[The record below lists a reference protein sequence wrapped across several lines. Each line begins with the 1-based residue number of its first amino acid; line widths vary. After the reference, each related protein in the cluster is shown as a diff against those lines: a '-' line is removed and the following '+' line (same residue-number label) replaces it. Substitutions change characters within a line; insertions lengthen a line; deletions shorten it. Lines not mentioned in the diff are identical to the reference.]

1 MFETSRQQ
9 EFTRFGMQT
18 KFSEKDLDM
27 RTDLAEELVHTPR
40 TIAEQVYD
48 LLRKQILEQK
58 LMPGERLLEIAVG
71 KSLKVSRTPVREA
84 FRLLQQ
90 DGLVER
96 IPQGGVRVT
105 DLSLEELKEISALR
119 AVLETH
125 AVELACAK
133 IGQEE
138 IDKLESIVDVAEE
151 MVIAE
156 SNGKEI
162 DLAELS
168 RLNTL
173 FHDTICSAARS
184 TYLNKILEI
193 VKLPILRFRPFS
205 LEDKEHRLRAVKEHR
220 EMVEMLRGDDK
231 EGLKK
236 LTEKHVN
243 DVSEAVAKT
252 LASRERH

>member
-1 MFETSRQQ
+1 MC
-9 EFTRFGMQT
+9 
-18 KFSEKDLDM
+18 
-27 RTDLAEELVHTPR
+27 AELSGELVQTPR
-40 TIAEQVYD
+40 TMAEQVYD
-48 LLRKQILEQK
+48 LLRKRILQQQ
-58 LMPGERLLEIAVG
+58 LMPGERLLEVAVSE
-71 KSLKVSRTPVREA
+71 SLKVSRTPVREA

-119 AVLETH
+119 AVLEIH
-125 AVELACAK
+125 AIDVACGK
-133 IGQEE
+133 IEE
-138 IDKLESIVDVAEE
+138 EDIGKLENIVSKAEE
-151 MVIAE
+151 MTIAE

-168 RLNTL
+168 RLNTI
-173 FHDTICSAARS
+173 FHDIICNAARS

-193 VKLPILRFRPFS
+193 VRLPILRFRPFS
-205 LEDKEHRLRAVKEHR
+205 LEDKKHRLRGVKEHK
-220 EMVEMLRGDDK
+220 EMIDMLKSGDK

-236 LTEKHVN
+236 LTAKHVD

-252 LASRERH
+252 LASKKGH

>member
-1 MFETSRQQ
+1 M
-9 EFTRFGMQT
+9 
-18 KFSEKDLDM
+18 LN
-27 RTDLAEELVHTPR
+27 DLAGEIVHTPR

-48 LLRKQILEQK
+48 LLRKQILEQQF
-58 LMPGERLLEIAVG
+58 MPGERLLEIAVG
-71 KSLKVSRTPVREA
+71 ESLKVSRTPVREA

-105 DLSLEELKEISALR
+105 DLSLEELSEISSLR
-119 AVLETH
+119 AVLEIH

-133 IGQEE
+133 IEQDE
-138 IDKLESIVDVAEE
+138 IDKLENIVDLAEE

-156 SNGKEI
+156 GNGREI

-184 TYLNKILEI
+184 NYLNKILEI

-205 LEDKEHRLRAVKEHR
+205 LEDKKHRLRGVKEHK
-220 EMVEMLRGDDK
+220 EMIEMLKSDDK

-236 LTEKHVN
+236 LTAKHVN

-252 LASRERH
+252 LASKKGH